1 MYGNVFQGGNRWN
14 TRNILIIFCS
24 SRSLCFDPSFHENRR
39 WINAKFDPYPTCCFF
54 IKSKKKKKKR
64 TVQFEVQKRG
74 INTRFNLH
82 DVRFGESFGYQI
94 SCDETF
100 ETLGNRS
107 AGFWW
112 NHDRC
117 IVRVTNVRRRSHR
130 WNSMGCLLRTRDRW
144 FIALAFKQ
152 IRMQRFIHRSILL
165 EKRIKN
171 FWMYFH
177 FTVFQTNN
185 SLSMKIWIIVYEFE
199 NKLNRK

>member
-1 MYGNVFQGGNRWN
+1 MEYQEYSHYLLFFS
-14 TRNILIIFCS
+14 ISLF
-24 SRSLCFDPSFHENRR
+24 RSFIPWKSPMNKREIRPISDL
-39 WINAKFDPYPTCCFF
+39 FF
-54 IKSKKKKKKR
+54 LKKTKKKKKKR

-152 IRMQRFIHRSILL
+152 IRMQRFIHWSILL

-171 FWMYFH
+171 SLFLN
-177 FTVFQTNN
+177 VF
-185 SLSMKIWIIVYEFE
+185 SLHRIP
-199 NKLNRK
+199 N